1 MKSCLSYQ
9 SSIDSR
15 QQSSASFHVIFKHL
29 YSKVSSH
36 PNSVD
41 SSSMIPIAGD
51 FRSVIQVGRRKGA
64 RVIKIALASCLPVER
79 EALESKSV
87 HKVRNE
93 RQLAKRMCCLARSS
107 PGEKDTEESSE
118 HC

>member
-15 QQSSASFHVIFKHL
+15 QQSSASFHAIFKPL
-29 YSKVSSH
+29 YSKVLSHSS
-36 PNSVD
+36 SVD

-51 FRSVIQVGRRKGA
+51 FRSFIQVGRRKGA
-64 RVIKIALASCLPVER
+64 RVIKNSRVMLAHILPAER

-93 RQLAKRMCCLARSS
+93 RQLAKRNVLPR
-107 PGEKDTEESSE
+107 KK
-118 HC
+118 